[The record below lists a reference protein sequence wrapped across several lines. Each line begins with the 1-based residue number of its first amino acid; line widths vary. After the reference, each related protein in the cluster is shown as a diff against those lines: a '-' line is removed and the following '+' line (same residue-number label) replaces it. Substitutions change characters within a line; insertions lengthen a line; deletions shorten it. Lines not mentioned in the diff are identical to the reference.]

1 MDELGYGVGGGSIAG
16 VLTAIL
22 AVLVR
27 EKIQSKPSDSPG
39 EAVAAINDLTQRVI
53 RLEVQLEAVRETTDD
68 LRQLNRDLQALLRD
82 ISKSSSLRD

>member
-1 MDELGYGVGGGSIAG
+1 MDELGYGLGGGGVAG

-27 EKIQSKPSDSPG
+27 EKIKSETTPTGPPG
-39 EAVAAINDLTQRVI
+39 ETLAAIQDLTQRVI

-68 LRQLNRDLQALLRD
+68 LRNLNRDLSALLRD
-82 ISKSSSLRD
+82 LSRKG

>member
-1 MDELGYGVGGGSIAG
+1 VDELGYGVGGGSIAG

>member
-1 MDELGYGVGGGSIAG
+1 MDELGYGLGGGGVAG

-27 EKIQSKPSDSPG
+27 EKIKSETTPAGPAG
-39 EAVAAINDLTQRVI
+39 ETLAAIQDLTQRVI

-68 LRQLNRDLQALLRD
+68 LRNLNRDLSALLRD
-82 ISKSSSLRD
+82 LSRKG

>member
-1 MDELGYGVGGGSIAG
+1 MDELGYGLGGGGVAG

-27 EKIQSKPSDSPG
+27 EKIKSETAPVGPAG
-39 EAVAAINDLTQRVI
+39 ETLAAIQDLTQRVI

-68 LRQLNRDLQALLRD
+68 LRNLNRDLSALLRD
-82 ISKSSSLRD
+82 LSRKG

>member
-1 MDELGYGVGGGSIAG
+1 MDELGYGLGGGGVAG

-27 EKIQSKPSDSPG
+27 EKIKSDTAQGGPPG
-39 EAVAAINDLTQRVI
+39 ETLAAIQDLTQRVI

-68 LRQLNRDLQALLRD
+68 LRNLNRDLSALLRD
-82 ISKSSSLRD
+82 LSRKG

>member
-1 MDELGYGVGGGSIAG
+1 MDELGYGVGGGSVAG
-16 VLTAIL
+16 VLTAVL

-27 EKIQSKPSDSPG
+27 EKIQSKPSG
-39 EAVAAINDLTQRVI
+39 QQNEAPAVNDLTQRVI

-82 ISKSSSLRD
+82 ISKSKSLRD

>member
-1 MDELGYGVGGGSIAG
+1 MDELGYGLGGGGVAG

-27 EKIQSKPSDSPG
+27 EKIKSETTPTGPAG
-39 EAVAAINDLTQRVI
+39 ETLAAIQDLTQRVI

-68 LRQLNRDLQALLRD
+68 LRNLNRDLSALLRD
-82 ISKSSSLRD
+82 LSRKG